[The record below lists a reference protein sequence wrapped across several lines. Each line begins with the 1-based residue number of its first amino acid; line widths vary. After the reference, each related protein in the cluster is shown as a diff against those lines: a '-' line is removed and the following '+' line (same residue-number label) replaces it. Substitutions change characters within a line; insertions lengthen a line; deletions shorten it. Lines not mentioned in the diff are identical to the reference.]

1 MKRVLAMIGAMLLL
15 SGLSGAALAETR
27 TITLGAAL
35 QLTGAL
41 ANTGRYYRDAYQLV
55 VDRINERGGVSLGG
69 EPYRL
74 ALDILD
80 NQSDVN
86 LGVRQ
91 YVQLVTRDKVNF
103 LLGPYSSND
112 ALDDSSVA
120 EKYEVPM
127 VQGGGASDQ
136 IFSRG
141 YKYIFGTLPPAGDY
155 FGSTIEMLGK
165 LEPKPRKAALIA
177 ADDAFDVS
185 MAKGTRK
192 LLEKAGIEIV
202 VDQLYAARS
211 SDFSSILSLIKARE
225 PEIVLWGGLEPEVL
239 NAIRQMKSLDVS
251 PKLLYSF
258 TVGVPTAD
266 LRKALGR
273 DADYAFGMTSWL
285 PSPKFK
291 DDWFGD
297 AEQFARLYREKYGYD
312 PDYHAA
318 AAAAAVETFVKAI
331 EAARSLDPKAVRD
344 AIAKLDFR
352 SLFARIGF
360 DERGQIV
367 LPQTVIQIQD
377 GAVVEIYGDT
387 FVNPP
392 RYPIPPWDKRG

>member
-1 MKRVLAMIGAMLLL
+1 
-15 SGLSGAALAETR
+15 
-27 TITLGAAL
+27 
-35 QLTGAL
+35 
-41 ANTGRYYRDAYQLV
+41 
-55 VDRINERGGVSLGG
+55 
-69 EPYRL
+69 
-74 ALDILD
+74 
-80 NQSDVN
+80 
-86 LGVRQ
+86 VRQ

-120 EKYEVPM
+120 EKYQVPM

-141 YKYIFGTLPPAGDY
+141 YKFIFGTLPPAGDY

-165 LEPKPRKAALIA
+165 LEPKPRTAALIA

-192 LLEKAGIEIV
+192 LLEKAGIEIA
-202 VDQLYAARS
+202 VDELYAARS
-211 SDFSSILSLIKARE
+211 GDFSSILSLIKAKQ
-225 PEIVLWGGLEPEVL
+225 PDIVLWGGLEPEVL

-273 DADYAFGMTSWL
+273 DAEYAYGMTSWL
-285 PSPKFK
+285 PLPQFK
-291 DDWFGD
+291 DEWFGD
-297 AEQFARLYREKYGYD
+297 AEQFARLYRERYGYD

-318 AAAAAVETFVKAI
+318 SAVADVETFAKAI
-331 EAARSLDPKAVRD
+331 EAARSLDPRQVRD
-344 AIAKLDFR
+344 AIAKLDFA
-352 SLFARIGF
+352 SLFARISF
-360 DERGQIV
+360 DERGQII
-367 LPQTVIQIQD
+367 LPQMVIQIQD
-377 GAVVEIYGDT
+377 GTVVEIYSDK
-387 FVNPP
+387 FVNRP
-392 RYPIPPWDKRG
+392 RYPIPPWAKRG